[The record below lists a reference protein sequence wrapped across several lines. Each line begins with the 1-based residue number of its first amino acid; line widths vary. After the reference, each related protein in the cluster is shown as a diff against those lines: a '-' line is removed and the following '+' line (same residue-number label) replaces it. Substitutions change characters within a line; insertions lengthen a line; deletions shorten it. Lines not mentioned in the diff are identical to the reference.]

1 MSLGRR
7 QFRIAQLRLF
17 GDQLPRLIDI
27 AGHEYAE
34 SDLEAFE
41 DALVERRQFGCA
53 LGRKLEL
60 APYFLGRDLAHVLV
74 DDVPDMLQVDGEGNN
89 LHGAPALA
97 LIEAAARE
105 LGDIVGDQTL
115 GLVFPFRLIPYP
127 GEAVV
132 GLTVHSG

>member
-1 MSLGRR
+1 MCEWMRLRSRSTSRCRDVVFQRLRPPFTQPLEMSLGRR

-60 APYFLGRDLAHVLV
+60 APYFLGRDL
-74 DDVPDMLQVDGEGNN
+74 
-89 LHGAPALA
+89 
-97 LIEAAARE
+97 
-105 LGDIVGDQTL
+105 
-115 GLVFPFRLIPYP
+115 
-127 GEAVV
+127 
-132 GLTVHSG
+132 